1 MNVTNQDPENDSLKV
16 NYDEE
21 SGEIQLSWDPDD
33 TKWNWLATLPED
45 EVRDMITKEFEK
57 FIEETQDGTSDPG

>member
-1 MNVTNQDPENDSLKV
+1 MEEKDSLKV

-33 TKWNWLATLPED
+33 TKWNWLAMLPEE
-45 EVRDMITKEFEK
+45 EVRDIITKEFEK
-57 FIEETQDGTSDPG
+57 FIEETTDGTSEPS